1 MNNKNDINILDCENL
16 ESILTCLENIFGTQK
31 DNIITFLRGLDFDS
45 VFEKSK
51 KEKYGYEYLYDEFLK
66 NFTVDFKPIKA
77 FWFHNTRVP
86 KHTDFSEGILPLL
99 EALPRVECFIDK
111 IVINLGLQLNKTSA
125 INDDGIQHKSRT
137 GTDPGPWGFLIKE
150 FAFEVPSGIHD
161 YLDLPE
167 IVKHIID
174 FKYKPYYD
182 IVLKEYRKSTI
193 PCIVKFESERE
204 FHPDNLA
211 YVIQYLYNK
220 INKLENSMYSNTN
233 YSNCGLPIK
242 ADKIVNVTFYN
253 N

>member
-1 MNNKNDINILDCENL
+1 MYNKSEINILDCENF
-16 ESILTCLENIFGTQK
+16 ESILTCLENIFTTKK
-31 DNIITFLRGLDFDS
+31 DNIIKFLNDLDFDY

-66 NFTVDFKPIKA
+66 NFTIDPKPIKA

-99 EALPRVECFIDK
+99 EALPKVECFIDE
-111 IVINLGLQLNKTSA
+111 IVINLGLQPNKISA
-125 INDDGIQHKSRT
+125 INNDGIQHKSKT

-150 FAFEVPSGIHD
+150 FSFKVPFGIHD

-167 IVKHIID
+167 IVQHIID

-182 IVLKEYRKSTI
+182 NVLMEYRKSTI

-204 FHPDNLA
+204 FHPDNLT

-220 INKLENSMYSNTN
+220 INKLENTMYSNTN
-233 YSNCGLPIK
+233 YSNCGETINK
-242 ADKIVNVTFYN
+242 DKIIDITFYN